1 MKSRLEPWWAP
12 LGRGAAAI
20 SHLGVKLPV
29 AAGSAV
35 MDIFGLHEEGKVAR
49 VVAKE
54 GKKMFE
60 RVIMRVALHQ
70 KDS

>member
-1 MKSRLEPWWAP
+1 
-12 LGRGAAAI
+12 
-20 SHLGVKLPV
+20 
-29 AAGSAV
+29 